1 MVVAGAVTLTGTAG
15 PALADRDH
23 HRDKDNAF
31 TQTNLVS
38 DIPGLG
44 GLTDTNLI
52 NPWGIAF
59 SATSPLWTSNQGSNT
74 STLYRGT
81 TRDNVQAVPLPPVGP
96 LIVNAS
102 SPTGIVFNPTT
113 DFVVTQG
120 SVTAPATFIFNETTF
135 DATGNPVSSAITGW
149 TGASVAPA
157 RSGTVTKVTK
167 NAAFYTGLTLVPAS
181 KKSGP
186 LLLAADA
193 INGTIDAFDKNFQ
206 ATTPARGKFVD
217 PTSNKTPLFPYNVQY
232 LDGRVYVAYF
242 EGPGL
247 PGAAVSVFSSEG
259 RFLKRLVTGGKL
271 LAPWGM
277 AIAPKKWGDFGGDLL
292 VGNVDNG
299 EINAYNPRSG
309 NFRGTIKN
317 AEGEPLVNFGL
328 WGIAF
333 GNGTI
338 GTPNTLVFAAGIGNV
353 PDRPEGFYEHG
364 LVGLIEPVADND
376 DD

>member
-1 MVVAGAVTLTGTAG
+1 MRMTRSAVSERPALSTPPTFRRHRSRRRWSAALVVVVAGAVTLTGTAG

-157 RSGTVTKVTK
+157 RSGTVTKGTK

-193 INGTIDAFDKNFQ
+193 INGTIDAFDK
-206 ATTPARGKFVD
+206 
-217 PTSNKTPLFPYNVQY
+217 
-232 LDGRVYVAYF
+232 
-242 EGPGL
+242 
-247 PGAAVSVFSSEG
+247 
-259 RFLKRLVTGGKL
+259 
-271 LAPWGM
+271 
-277 AIAPKKWGDFGGDLL
+277 
-292 VGNVDNG
+292 
-299 EINAYNPRSG
+299 
-309 NFRGTIKN
+309 
-317 AEGEPLVNFGL
+317 
-328 WGIAF
+328 
-333 GNGTI
+333 
-338 GTPNTLVFAAGIGNV
+338 
-353 PDRPEGFYEHG
+353 
-364 LVGLIEPVADND
+364 
-376 DD
+376 